1 MGKDV
6 AFHNLIM
13 RLVCETRPL
22 LGVSPTVIEFGN
34 QTFRAKGRVFAD
46 VRRFLVDNGIAF
58 DSASLDDVE
67 ARHVRRDLHR
77 LTEGY
82 YRALGFSAY
91 DSVDV
96 NSQHG
101 SLIMDLN
108 KSIERDYGHET
119 KYDLVT
125 NNGTGEH
132 VFDQCSVFRNAHEL
146 TIPGGIMIHCLPCNN
161 YVNHGFFAFNPVF
174 FMDLAAVN
182 EYEILKITIAHSGGY
197 EAGYVSPALTARFPL
212 AGRALSLAELQAR
225 VSDRRLRNLL
235 KGYMRKLL
243 GLRANKGP
251 FALEHAV
258 RSLSRRHE
266 KMQVAAVL
274 RKRTGEA
281 FRTPIQGRYGGSN
294 IESEDLRRFY
304 SQEEESGH

>member
-1 MGKDV
+1 M

-13 RLVCETRPL
+13 RLVGETRPL
-22 LGVSPTVIEFGN
+22 LGDDPTVIEFGN
-34 QTFRAKGRVFAD
+34 QTFRAKGPVLAD
-46 VRRFLVDNGIAF
+46 VRRFLVENGIAF
-58 DSASLDDVE
+58 DAASLDDVE
-67 ARHVRRDLHR
+67 ARYARKDLQR
-77 LTEGY
+77 LTERY
-82 YRALGFSAY
+82 YRALGFAAY

-108 KSIERDYGHET
+108 KSIERDYGHEK
-119 KYDLVT
+119 KYNLAT

-132 VFDQCSVFRNAHEL
+132 IFDQCAVFRNAHEL
-146 TIPGGIMIHCLPCNN
+146 TVPGGIMIHCLPCNN
-161 YVNHGFFAFNPVF
+161 YINHGFFAFSPLF

-212 AGRALSLAELQAR
+212 AGRVLSLAELQAR
-225 VSDRRLRNLL
+225 VSDRRLRHLL
-235 KGYMRKLL
+235 KGYARKLL
-243 GLRANKGP
+243 GLRVDKGP
-251 FALEHAV
+251 FPLEHAV

-266 KMQVAAVL
+266 KMQVVAVL
-274 RKRTGEA
+274 RKRTGEV

-304 SQEEESGH
+304 RRDDGPVV